1 MAKVLEFDTFM
12 QEAKG
17 ENLTVRVGGKDYSV
31 PPKIPA
37 IVPLMMA
44 RAEKLADQSS
54 RNAAYSKMIFT
65 AADALFGEK
74 EMTEIC
80 ESGMTV
86 DMLSLLVQKTFAL
99 INGVEDFDEE
109 DGQEL
114 SDEDSRSKLPGDA
127 AKK

>member
-1 MAKVLEFDTFM
+1 MPVA
-12 QEAKG
+12 
-17 ENLTVRVGGKDYSV
+17 
-31 PPKIPA
+31 
-37 IVPLMMA
+37 
-44 RAEKLADQSS
+44 
-54 RNAAYSKMIFT
+54 
-65 AADALFGEK
+65 
-74 EMTEIC
+74 MTEIC